1 MSASSDP
8 SATSPVRALHAL
20 DVDADVASA
29 RTLPASFY
37 TDRAVHER
45 VLERVFASGW
55 HYVGDATEA
64 PRSGDLV
71 PRTLLPGALDEPLLL
86 ARGDDGELRILS
98 NVCTHRG
105 KVLVEEP
112 CTRKSILCDYHGRR
126 FALDG
131 AFQSAPSFEGARDFP
146 RAEDSLA
153 RLASARIGPLVFT
166 SIAPR
171 ASFDA
176 VFGPLLARLAWLPFD
191 ELEHDPSRDR
201 TFEFDAHWALY
212 CDNFLEGLHIPF
224 VHPAL
229 NKTLD
234 FGGYATELERSS
246 SLQIG
251 IAAPGESAF
260 EPPASSSD
268 HGKRVAGYYALVHPT
283 TMLNFYP
290 WGLSLNVVEPQGLA
304 RTRVRFRAYV
314 WDRSKLDRGAG
325 SGLDTVELED
335 EAAVT
340 SVQRGVRSRL
350 YRTGRYSPSHE
361 TAVHHFHRFLAAALA

>member
-1 MSASSDP
+1 MTESSDV
-8 SATSPVRALHAL
+8 SI
-20 DVDADVASA
+20 DADVAAA
-29 RTLPASFY
+29 RTLPARFY
-37 TDRAVHER
+37 TDPALHAR
-45 VLERVFASGW
+45 VVERVFACGW
-55 HYVGDATEA
+55 HYVGDANEA
-64 PRSGDLV
+64 PRNGDLV
-71 PRTLLPGALDEPLLL
+71 PRTFLPGSLDEPLLL
-86 ARGDDGELRILS
+86 ARGDDGVLRVLS

-112 CTRKSILCDYHGRR
+112 CTRTSILCDYHGRR

-131 AFQSAPSFEGARDFP
+131 ALRSAPCFEGARDFP
-146 RAEDSLA
+146 RSEDSLV
-153 RLASARIGPLVFT
+153 RLQTARIGPLVFT

-171 ASFDA
+171 ASFEH

-191 ELEHDPSRDR
+191 RLEHDPSRDR

-234 FGGYATELERSS
+234 FAGYATELQASS

-251 IAAPGESAF
+251 IAAPGESSF
-260 EPPASSSD
+260 EPPVSSSD
-268 HGKRVAGYYALVHPT
+268 RGKRVAGYYALVFPM

-350 YRTGRYSPSHE
+350 YRAGRYSPSHE
-361 TAVHHFHRFLAAALA
+361 TAVHHFHRALAAALA

>member
-1 MSASSDP
+1 MSKSSHLSAS
-8 SATSPVRALHAL
+8 ATGPQREAFHL
-20 DVDADVASA
+20 DADPASA
-29 RTLPASFY
+29 STLPARFY
-37 TDRAVHER
+37 TDAGMHRR
-45 VLERVFASGW
+45 VVERVFATGW
-55 HYVGDATEA
+55 HYVGDADEA
-64 PRSGDLV
+64 PRAGDLV
-71 PRTLLPGALDEPLLL
+71 PRTLLPGSLDEPLLL
-86 ARGDDGELRILS
+86 ARGNDGVLRVVS

-105 KVLVEEP
+105 KVMVEEP
-112 CTRKSILCDYHGRR
+112 CTRTSILCGYHGRR

-131 AFQSAPSFEGARDFP
+131 TFQSAPCFEGARDFP
-146 RAEDSLA
+146 RAEDSLPRLPLA
-153 RLASARIGPLVFT
+153 RLGPLVFT

-171 ASFDA
+171 ASFEE

-191 ELEHDPSRDR
+191 RLEHDPARDR
-201 TFEFDAHWALY
+201 VFEFDAHWALY

-224 VHPAL
+224 VHLAL
-229 NKTLD
+229 NKALD
-234 FGGYATELERSS
+234 FAGYATELQASS

-251 IAAPGESAF
+251 IAAQGESAF
-260 EPPASSSD
+260 EPPAGSLD
-268 HGKRVAGYYALVHPT
+268 HGKRVAGYYALVFPM

-314 WDRSKLDRGAG
+314 WDRARLDRGAG

-361 TAVHHFHRFLAAALA
+361 TAVHHFHRALAAAVV